1 MYQIFTP
8 PFTGSDCYHLV
19 ERLYPIM
26 RSLTGPGF
34 RKSLEVLKE
43 YVLGIKTL
51 EFKSGTQVF
60 DWTIPQEWDC
70 TECYIEDETGH
81 RLIDMQ
87 NQNLHVLGYSLPIDE
102 YLSFE
107 DLKKLNFVDHAS
119 VDAIPYVTSYYQDRV
134 GFCMSKNQ
142 LEDIERQD
150 QVHPQ
155 KYHAVIKSRK
165 FDGVLNIG
173 EYVIK
178 GKSDKEILFTTYLC
192 HPQMANNECSGP
204 AVAIALIKY
213 LEEKQK
219 EGNLQYSYRFL
230 FTPETV
236 GSITYLA
243 HNLDY
248 LKEHVI
254 SGIVLTC
261 VGDNLAYSYVQTRY
275 NNTVTDR
282 VLNHV
287 LKWTDKNFKAYSF
300 LYRGSD
306 ERQYNAPRVDLPVCS
321 FCRSK
326 FGCYK
331 EYHTS
336 LDDLNFVS
344 VEGFEGSIK
353 AMLRVIEI
361 LEHNHKYQVTVF
373 CEPQLGKRGLY
384 PTISYRGSA
393 NNVFALR
400 NFIAYADG
408 TMDFIE
414 HCEKIGYPA
423 FLMIE
428 TLDKLLAH
436 GLIKAVD

>member
-107 DLKKLNFVDHAS
+107 DLKKLIFVDHAS

-173 EYVIK
+173 
-178 GKSDKEILFTTYLC
+178 
-192 HPQMANNECSGP
+192 
-204 AVAIALIKY
+204 
-213 LEEKQK
+213 
-219 EGNLQYSYRFL
+219 
-230 FTPETV
+230 
-236 GSITYLA
+236 
-243 HNLDY
+243 
-248 LKEHVI
+248 
-254 SGIVLTC
+254 
-261 VGDNLAYSYVQTRY
+261 
-275 NNTVTDR
+275 
-282 VLNHV
+282 
-287 LKWTDKNFKAYSF
+287 
-300 LYRGSD
+300 
-306 ERQYNAPRVDLPVCS
+306 
-321 FCRSK
+321 
-326 FGCYK
+326 
-331 EYHTS
+331 
-336 LDDLNFVS
+336 
-344 VEGFEGSIK
+344 
-353 AMLRVIEI
+353 
-361 LEHNHKYQVTVF
+361 
-373 CEPQLGKRGLY
+373 
-384 PTISYRGSA
+384 
-393 NNVFALR
+393 
-400 NFIAYADG
+400 
-408 TMDFIE
+408 
-414 HCEKIGYPA
+414 
-423 FLMIE
+423 
-428 TLDKLLAH
+428 
-436 GLIKAVD
+436 